1 MKPLLKKGDLVI
13 SIKGNLGII
22 VGGQWGINDQHVDI
36 VWCSTGVLRT
46 GLHIGNIRKINLF
59 S

>member
-1 MKPLLKKGDLVI
+1 MKPLLKVGDLVI
-13 SIKGNLGII
+13 SLKGNLGII

-46 GLHIGNIRKINLF
+46 GLHIGNVRRV
-59 S
+59 